1 MHDKYIEDTDSV
13 TVIILVPKAKN
24 MYDNLVKTGEW
35 GKVDPRDTKL
45 LALQTQFEKYKKAN
59 SNRNSD
65 TKCPDATPT
74 KKKSVTINP
83 LRKIKKGDSMIIDGK
98 QHWWCPHHKW
108 EGEFDGLYM
117 THKPEDHHIWQKQK
131 DERIAKFKKKKEEKK
146 KSNGG
151 GNTQNNNNKKSF
163 TMSDKLKTA
172 LCTQGQLTPEQL
184 DNIVESA
191 RDF

>member
-1 MHDKYIEDTDSV
+1 
-13 TVIILVPKAKN
+13 
-24 MYDNLVKTGEW
+24 
-35 GKVDPRDTKL
+35 
-45 LALQTQFEKYKKAN
+45 
-59 SNRNSD
+59 
-65 TKCPDATPT
+65 
-74 KKKSVTINP
+74 
-83 LRKIKKGDSMIIDGK
+83 
-98 QHWWCPHHKW
+98 
-108 EGEFDGLYM
+108 M
-117 THKPEDHHIWQKQK
+117 THEPEDDDIWRKQK
-131 DERIAKFKKKKEEKK
+131 DERISKIKKKKEEKK

>member
-1 MHDKYIEDTDSV
+1 MIKESEGHISKPVCDFYRKAYIWHSVDYFFPFLADSYFF
-13 TVIILVPKAKN
+13 LP
-24 MYDNLVKTGEW
+24 DW
-35 GKVDPRDTKL
+35 GLWWEND
-45 LALQTQFEKYKKAN
+45 
-59 SNRNSD
+59 NRNEKNKLDCFFSD
-65 TKCPDATPT
+65 SRWSHPDP
-74 KKKSVTINP
+74 P
-83 LRKIKKGDSMIIDGK
+83 
-98 QHWWCPHHKW
+98 
-108 EGEFDGLYM
+108 
-117 THKPEDHHIWQKQK
+117 
-131 DERIAKFKKKKEEKK
+131 ERIWWKRQRNKTITRLEKEVQDNEFWKKEYPKNRLFSPWADCVWKKRSDPFVNPFYVTKFKKKKEDKK